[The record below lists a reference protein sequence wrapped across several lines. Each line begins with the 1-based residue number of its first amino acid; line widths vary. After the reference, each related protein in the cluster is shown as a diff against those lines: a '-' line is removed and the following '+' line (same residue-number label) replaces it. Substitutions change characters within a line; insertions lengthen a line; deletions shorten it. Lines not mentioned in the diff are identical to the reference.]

1 MAHPELVDEG
11 DTGMNQVLLSPVRRH
26 ASVSQRYLTTASAK
40 RRRIKQNDCRFC
52 NAIVTGKELLNH
64 FEVKDS
70 CKKLYMRSLRVRS
83 EGNLASKLFS
93 CEFCFETK
101 QINFKKHCLSN
112 IDCLESYLNKH
123 QQQDLE
129 SLCKKVSCL
138 KRAALPSRHSFRIIE
153 AEEQERRSSCKQNP
167 SRVFK

>member
-1 MAHPELVDEG
+1 
-11 DTGMNQVLLSPVRRH
+11 MNQVLLSPVRRH
-26 ASVSQRYLTTASAK
+26 ASISQRYLTTASAK

-52 NAIVTGKELLNH
+52 NAIVTGKELL
-64 FEVKDS
+64 
-70 CKKLYMRSLRVRS
+70 KKLYMRSLRVRS

-138 KRAALPSRHSFRIIE
+138 KRAALPSRQRFRIIE
-153 AEEQERRSSCKQNP
+153 AEEQEKRSSCKHYP